1 MHCWLSY
8 TSPRKHLVGRFSRP
22 PTHFPLMLTISCDS
36 VCCSDQFVELFV
48 KATNAPKVGD
58 PLDEEVFQGAQANKR
73 QFDTILSYIAAGK
86 EAGAKVETGGE
97 RIGSKGFFIQPTV
110 FSNVSLDMKIAK
122 EEIFGRLNSDY
133 TAPFWIL
140 PC

>member
-1 MHCWLSY
+1 MYH
-8 TSPRKHLVGRFSRP
+8 
-22 PTHFPLMLTISCDS
+22 
-36 VCCSDQFVELFV
+36 SDQFVELFV

-97 RIGSKGFFIQPTV
+97 RIGSKGFFVQPTV

-122 EEIFGRLNSDY
+122 EEIFGRLHNDY
-133 TAPFWIL
+133 SFVPLWSL